1 MLTWI
6 AIVVVVTLGLSAL
19 ASLALG
25 ATLGMMGRDVGELFE
40 HELWTVAPPARAKAR
55 RA

>member
-6 AIVVVVTLGLSAL
+6 AIAVVVTVGLSAL

-25 ATLGMMGRDVGELFE
+25 AALGMIGRDVGDLFE
-40 HELWTVAPPARAKAR
+40 HELWTVAPPARAKTR